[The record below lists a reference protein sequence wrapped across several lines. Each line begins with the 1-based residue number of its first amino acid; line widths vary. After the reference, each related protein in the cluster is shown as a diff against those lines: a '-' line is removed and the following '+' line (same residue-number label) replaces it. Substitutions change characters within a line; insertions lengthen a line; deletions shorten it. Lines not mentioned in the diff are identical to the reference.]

1 MHRNRHERY
10 ILVIQLIEIVL
21 FALTSFAVGL
31 SGALVPG
38 PMFTVTV
45 SDSIKKGFIAGPL
58 VVLGHIMTEILMIVV
73 ILAGLGQILGS
84 QSAAFIIG
92 TFGGIVLIF
101 MGCITSRS
109 NTTLSSIKT
118 EENVTQK
125 KYGSF
130 FKGVITSISNPYFFI
145 WWGTIGLAFMFK
157 GLALAGIIGILA
169 FSIGHWLAD
178 LSWFSLISFASSRG
192 SKFMSDKTYNAVMVA
207 CGVFLILLGGY
218 FIVSQ
223 INLF

>member
-1 MHRNRHERY
+1 M
-10 ILVIQLIEIVL
+10 IEIVL
-21 FALTSFAVGL
+21 FALTSFGVGL

-45 SDSIKKGFIAGPL
+45 SDSVKKGFIAGPR
-58 VVLGHIMTEILMIVV
+58 VVLGHIMAEILMMIV

-84 QSAAFIIG
+84 QTAAFIIG
-92 TFGGIVLIF
+92 IFGGIVLIF
-101 MGCITSRS
+101 MGYNTSRS
-109 NTTLSSIKT
+109 NTTLSNIKT
-118 EENVTQK
+118 EENEIQ

-130 FKGVITSISNPYFFI
+130 LKGVITSISNPYFFI

-178 LSWFSLISFASSRG
+178 LSWFSIISFASSRG
-192 SKFMSDKTYNAVMVA
+192 SKFMNDKTYKAVMVI
-207 CGVFLILLGGY
+207 CGAFLVLLGIY
-218 FIVSQ
+218 FIFSQ